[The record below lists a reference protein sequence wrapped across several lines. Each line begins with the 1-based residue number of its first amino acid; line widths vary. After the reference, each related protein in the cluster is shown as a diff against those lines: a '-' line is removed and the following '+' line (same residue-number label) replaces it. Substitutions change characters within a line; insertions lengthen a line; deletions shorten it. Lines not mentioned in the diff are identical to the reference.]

1 MNLVDSSGWLEFFSD
16 GKNADT
22 FSVPLYDVEN
32 LIVPTISIY
41 EVFKVV
47 LREKGENEALQ
58 TVAVMIQG
66 TVIDLSFEISIQ
78 AVKFSLENKVP
89 MPDSII
95 YTTGKLY
102 NATIWTQDDDFL
114 NLPNVKYFKK

>member
-66 TVIDLSFEISIQ
+66 NVIDLSFEISIQ
-78 AVKFSLENKVP
+78 AAKFSMENKVP
-89 MPDSII
+89 MADSII